1 MRRVRRRRG
10 SSAPAHGIKLPHE
23 ARITS
28 PGPRRG
34 HLLKTE
40 ISPQSACV
48 AKGGNAALGAHSGAG
63 EDKKTIAQTDFEH
76 AIGIV
81 PRGAAQVSAC
91 GLPLSSKRNRR
102 YRAGFREPKLRRY
115 ILPETIKL
123 RKARH

>member
-40 ISPQSACV
+40 ISPQSSCV

-63 EDKKTIAQTDFEH
+63 EDKKTIAQTDFDH
-76 AIGIV
+76 AM
-81 PRGAAQVSAC
+81 
-91 GLPLSSKRNRR
+91 GL
-102 YRAGFREPKLRRY
+102 YRAASGRIGVGLR
-115 ILPETIKL
+115 ITALEQTESALPGGL
-123 RKARH
+123 RKLS